1 MFSIQQISNVCVDF
15 FNASLRKILAQELS
29 LAQLSQNLDQ
39 LVNQIGV
46 ATMTTLLEQADAAIY
61 AAIRP
66 NHQYQ
71 VKDHRVRTLTTLW
84 GDVTF
89 IRTYYQ
95 CKADS
100 SYHYL
105 LDEWLGLDK
114 STHIE
119 PLCRAR
125 LVTRSADVS
134 YRKAAAL
141 TTPTSLSVQSVLL
154 SIRKLGTLPNQ
165 AAAMPEAKP
174 EIHKVY
180 VEADEDHVAMQKRH
194 SKEMKLINVY
204 DSKVSVCRGRR
215 KLCGR
220 RTFSGWEA
228 PSQLWPEVN
237 QYIQQVYGAEQ
248 TPEVVIKGDAA
259 SWIKAGINYIAQSAH
274 VVDGYHASQYLR
286 KIAGKGTS
294 RVLYDTLR
302 ANDQA
307 AFVKE
312 VQRKLRKS
320 PKRKKPIM
328 DGYQYIL
335 SNWDGIHKAVTQPDA
350 ASSTEGHVSHMLSD
364 RMSSR
369 CMGWSPVGAEQIA
382 RMRTYIAN
390 GGNLEA

>member
-15 FNASLRKILAQELS
+15 FNASLWKILAQELS
-29 LAQLSQNLDQ
+29 LAQLSQNLNQ

-89 IRTYYQ
+89 TRTYYQ

-141 TTPTSLSVQSVLL
+141 TTPTSLMVLAY
-154 SIRKLGTLPNQ
+154 K
-165 AAAMPEAKP
+165 
-174 EIHKVY
+174 
-180 VEADEDHVAMQKRH
+180 
-194 SKEMKLINVY
+194 
-204 DSKVSVCRGRR
+204 
-215 KLCGR
+215 
-220 RTFSGWEA
+220 
-228 PSQLWPEVN
+228 
-237 QYIQQVYGAEQ
+237 
-248 TPEVVIKGDAA
+248 
-259 SWIKAGINYIAQSAH
+259 
-274 VVDGYHASQYLR
+274 
-286 KIAGKGTS
+286 
-294 RVLYDTLR
+294 
-302 ANDQA
+302 
-307 AFVKE
+307 
-312 VQRKLRKS
+312 
-320 PKRKKPIM
+320 
-328 DGYQYIL
+328 
-335 SNWDGIHKAVTQPDA
+335 
-350 ASSTEGHVSHMLSD
+350 
-364 RMSSR
+364 
-369 CMGWSPVGAEQIA
+369 
-382 RMRTYIAN
+382 
-390 GGNLEA
+390 